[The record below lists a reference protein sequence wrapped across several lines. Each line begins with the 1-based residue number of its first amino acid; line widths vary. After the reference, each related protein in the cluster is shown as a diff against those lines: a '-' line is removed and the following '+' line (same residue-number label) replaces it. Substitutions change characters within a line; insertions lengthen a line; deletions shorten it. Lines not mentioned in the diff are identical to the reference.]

1 MSTNLTDLEQ
11 VSITPTGYVVETVI
25 ITLNSGK
32 EIEITELVHDIK
44 LHEGLYLSSIFGEIQ
59 ILDAAAF
66 FSEAK
71 LSGNERIRFA
81 IGREEPKEGY
91 QLYELDMQI
100 TDIDKYSEP
109 MPSSKSYRLRLI
121 SKHAY
126 LNNKKLLNTPFDGD
140 SGKLIKNIVKTHLNS
155 EIDIR
160 AKGDGVFKGI
170 YPNIKPLDSV
180 NWLLRNSH
188 DSNTPVF
195 FYDSVKDGLVL
206 TSYKKMLEEEVFNKY
221 NKNPEFQSSVFKS
234 DIEKIYEEERCKI
247 RKLRTSMNL
256 DKLTPSETG
265 TWGAV
270 LNTIDISTKT
280 KDKHHFKF
288 EDEPLTE
295 MLNEHH
301 PVNPDMKIVD
311 DKLFDLNSS
320 QQYYQSFNE
329 KAFDMSNYHKNTDNK
344 GMMKAISSEILLR
357 NTTCQIDIAGDFN
370 LTLGKIV
377 ELEIL
382 KYDNIVE
389 ELDEGENFIDEYTS
403 GKYLVSRLTHH
414 FGKNGYF
421 INATLKKDSYTNYHL
436 DELWL

>member
-11 VSITPTGYVVETVI
+11 VSITPTAYAVEGVI
-25 ITLNSGK
+25 ITTNSGK
-32 EIEITELVHDIK
+32 EVNITELVHDIR
-44 LHEGLYLSSIFGEIQ
+44 LTEGLHFSTIFGEML
-59 ILDAAAF
+59 ILDAAGF

-71 LSGNERIRFA
+71 LSGNERIQFM
-81 IGREEPKEGY
+81 IGREEPEQGF
-91 QLYELDMQI
+91 LNYELDMQI

-109 MPSSKSYRLRLI
+109 HPSSKSYRLMLV

-126 LNNKKLLNTPFDGD
+126 LNNKKLLNLPFDGD
-140 SGKLIKNIVKTHLNS
+140 SGKLINNIVKTHLNS
-155 EIDIR
+155 EVDVR

-170 YPNIKPLDSV
+170 YPNIKPLDAIS
-180 NWLLRNSH
+180 WLLRNSH
-188 DSNTPVF
+188 DSSTPVF
-195 FYDSVKDGLVL
+195 FHDSVKDGLVL
-206 TSYKKMLEEEVFNKY
+206 TSYKKMLEGEVFNKY
-221 NKNPEFQSSVFKS
+221 NKNPEFQESLFKS

-247 RKLRTSMNL
+247 RKLKSSINL
-256 DKLTPSETG
+256 DKLTPAEHG
-265 TWGAV
+265 TYGAV

-280 KDKHHFKF
+280 KAKHHFKF
-288 EDEPLTE
+288 EDEPPTE

-301 PVNPDMKIVD
+301 PVNPQMKIGD

-320 QQYYQSFNE
+320 QQYYHSLNE
-329 KAFDMSNYHKNTDNK
+329 KAFDMSNYHKSTDNK
-344 GMMKAISSEILLR
+344 GMMKAISADSLLR
-357 NTTCQIDIAGDFN
+357 NTTCNIDIAGDFN

-389 ELDEGENFIDEYTS
+389 EIEEGGEFKDEYTS
-403 GKYLVSRLTHH
+403 GKYLVTRLVHH

-436 DELWL
+436 DEL